1 MRSTHSRRLL
11 AFAIFVLVAAPAAR
25 TQDAD
30 RAADIRVDVDVV
42 QTSVS
47 ITRHGIPVKGLTRD
61 DFKIREDNVPQVVK
75 YFWQEH
81 DLPLSI
87 GLIVDVSA
95 SQAGLIGKHRE
106 TVTKFLRQVLGPGDK
121 AMLMTVGPQ
130 ARLITDFTTSIDDFG
145 KGIDRIRMKNQSD
158 PILGEPCHGTQKRIR
173 PLGRRKY
180 TAPCGGTAL
189 WQGVYWAA
197 RSRMKPVQGRKALI
211 VLSDGLDTGSDR

>member
-87 GLIVDVSA
+87 GLIVDVSP
-95 SQAGLIGKHRE
+95 SQAGLIAKHRD

-121 AMLMTVGPQ
+121 AMLITVGPQ
-130 ARLITDFTTSIDDFG
+130 ARLITDFTTSIDQFG
-145 KGIDRIRMKNQSD
+145 RGIDRIRMKSQND
-158 PILGEPCHGTQKRIR
+158 PILGEPCRGTARKIR
-173 PLGRRKY
+173 LIGRRRSSI
-180 TAPCGGTAL
+180 PCGGTAL
-189 WQGVYWAA
+189 WQGVYVAA
-197 RSRMKPVQGRKALI
+197 SQKMKPVQGRKALI
-211 VLSDGLDTGSDR
+211 RSEEHTSELQ